1 MRLITPSASRIESK
15 DRERMASRVFV
26 AGDSAHG
33 VLERTPNSAHPIL
46 SLQRCLPANKN
57 DEEVG
62 TLPRREVPLIHF

>member
-1 MRLITPSASRIESK
+1 
-15 DRERMASRVFV
+15 MASRVFV

-33 VLERTPNSAHPIL
+33 ILERTPNSAHPIL
-46 SLQRCLPANKN
+46 TLQSCLPANKH